1 MQTFE
6 RRIAA
11 LEQASPNGITA
22 MFIHIVGMGETDKEI
37 QTIASSYYIAKRQE
51 WTREP
56 GESVQ
61 DFQGRAERE
70 EMPSPTGCKVFLCSS
85 RVGAL

>member
-6 RRIAA
+6 RRITA
-11 LEQASPNGITA
+11 LEQASPEGYTA
-22 MFIHIVGMGETDKEI
+22 MFIHLVGPGEVDKEI
-37 QTIASSYYIAKRQE
+37 QVIASDPYTAKRKE

-70 EMPSPTGCKVFLCSS
+70 EMPSPTGCKVFTCT
-85 RVGAL
+85 

>member
-6 RRIAA
+6 RRITA
-11 LEQASPNGITA
+11 LEQASPEGYTA
-22 MFIHIVGMGETDKEI
+22 MFIHLVAPGETDKEI
-37 QTIASSYYIAKRQE
+37 QTIASSHYTAKSKE

-56 GESVQ
+56 GESVE

-70 EMPSPTGCKVFLCSS
+70 AAPSPTGCKVFTCT
-85 RVGAL
+85 